1 MHSSLQ
7 VQPLQHF
14 HSFEL
19 FCSRFAAVSGI
30 SVVLWDQL
38 LKDAVFFPSPFNS
51 VLILKLSPSTC
62 WRGNKI
68 GEKVNTW

>member
-19 FCSRFAAVSGI
+19 FCSRFAAVPGI
-30 SVVLWDQL
+30 SVVLCDQL
-38 LKDAVFFPSPFNS
+38 LKDAVFFSPFNS

-62 WRGNKI
+62 GGVTK
-68 GEKVNTW
+68 